1 MHEAYGVSSC
11 QCVVFRMD
19 DVQDYWLDDVQ
30 VAIINEF
37 EHQNASLTAGII
49 GNYFGQDGKVVGA
62 VSDALKNDEPKFVVA
77 NHGWNHEDF
86 STFSRD
92 EQSALIHNTN
102 KKISD
107 TLGIDPNIFIAPYN
121 SIDND
126 TLISLLDNG
135 MVYLSTNETQDKPP
149 YALSDAAFFRF
160 PATAEIGDLNKENT
174 AWVELNHDQT
184 YAAVLRS
191 MVKYGFVVV
200 LLHPQDFANKR
211 PGPVYDNAINQ
222 TQIHELD
229 LLIDKI
235 RSDGYSMVTLDDI
248 PKNAV
253 YDTKYPQW
261 FDTVFSLY
269 FKEKISDDTMT
280 NSVEYLK
287 NKKIIAT
294 SLVGGKYPIHQ
305 NVVTTYFWVGEPAD
319 ADNSYNDNLS
329 SAWDDN
335 WTSNYGGVDD
345 PNRRNGYLPSGF
357 VPKENPFYF
366 ALPYN
371 DFNDDGTRKDNAYDV
386 VYWSAEKKTWNDSES
401 MVKNRWIEITKGNKT
416 AYAQWE
422 DAGPFVYDD
431 SDYVFGNSRPANTLN
446 HNAGLDVSPAV
457 KDYIDLQHGKN
468 VVSWRFVDFRDVSDG
483 PWKDIITTSQV
494 YRSHH

>member
-1 MHEAYGVSSC
+1 MKIILALLFLVFFGVMHEAYGISSC

-30 VAIINEF
+30 VDIINEF

-49 GNYFGQDGKVVGA
+49 GNYFGQDEKVVGA
-62 VSDALKNDEPKFVVA
+62 VSGALKNDEPKFVVA

-102 KKISD
+102 RKISD
-107 TLGIDPNIFIAPYN
+107 TLGVDPDIFIAPYN
-121 SIDND
+121 SINND

-135 MVYLSTNETQDKPP
+135 MVYLSTNETQDRPP
-149 YALSDAAFFRF
+149 YTLSDAAFFRF

-174 AWVELNHDQT
+174 AWVEQNHDQT

-191 MVKYGFVVV
+191 MVKYGFAVV

-211 PGPVYDNAINQ
+211 PGPVYDNTINQ

-229 LLIDKI
+229 LLIEKI
-235 RSDGYSMVTLDDI
+235 RNDGYLMVTMDDI
-248 PKNAV
+248 PKNAI

-261 FDTVFSLY
+261 LDTVFSLY
-269 FKEKISDDTMT
+269 FKEKIPDSAVT

-294 SLVGGKYPIHQ
+294 SPVGGKYPWHQ
-305 NVVTTYFWVGEPAD
+305 NIVTTYFWVGEPAD

-335 WTSNYGGVDD
+335 WTSRYGGVDD
-345 PNRRNGYLPSGF
+345 PNTRNGYLPSGF

-386 VYWSAEKKTWNDSES
+386 VYWSSEKKTWDDSES
-401 MVKNRWIEITKGNKT
+401 MVKNRWIEITKGDKT

-422 DAGPFVYDD
+422 DSGPFVYDD
-431 SDYVFGNSRPANTLN
+431 SNYVFGNARPENTLN
-446 HNAGLDVSPAV
+446 HNAG
-457 KDYIDLQHGKN
+457 
-468 VVSWRFVDFRDVSDG
+468 
-483 PWKDIITTSQV
+483 
-494 YRSHH
+494 